1 MARAGLGPS
10 WTCVFAN
17 DFDEKKAATY
27 ESNWGEGDFKSGDVG
42 VLSTEDLPGRADLV
56 WASFPCQDLS
66 LAGKGA
72 GLNGARSGTFWPF
85 WRLMKQL
92 RTERRP
98 PRIIAIENVCG
109 TLTSN
114 GRKDFAA
121 LVKALADSNYHF
133 GALVIDAVHF
143 LPQSRPRLFIVA
155 VDEDARVPE
164 HLMRPEPDATWSPDS
179 LIEAHGRLTKDQRSR
194 WVWWA
199 LPAPPARKTGL
210 SKLIEKDPKGVAWHT
225 KAETKR
231 LLDLMSPLNRKKVE
245 AKRSSERQV
254 VGTIYRRTRS
264 DETGTRVQRAE
275 IRFDDIA
282 GCLRTPVGGSSRQC
296 LMFVEGDST
305 RSRLL
310 SPREAARLM
319 GLPETYRLPEKYND
333 AYHLAGDG
341 VAVPVVRHLA
351 AYLLEPLL
359 AAIRSEKGEAA

>member
-1 MARAGLGPS
+1 MNLPEVGGPSDDGQKEQSLHGLDLRKGDLGLSRTLPEQASFAIKGMRRPSTTMAKPTRTSLDQSGGDFYEFFAGGGMARAGLGPS

-72 GLNGARSGTFWPF
+72 GLKGAHSGTFWPF

-231 LLDLMSPLNRKKVE
+231 LLDLMSPLNRKE
-245 AKRSSERQV
+245 
-254 VGTIYRRTRS
+254 
-264 DETGTRVQRAE
+264 
-275 IRFDDIA
+275 
-282 GCLRTPVGGSSRQC
+282 
-296 LMFVEGDST
+296 FVEV
-305 RSRLL
+305 
-310 SPREAARLM
+310 AA
-319 GLPETYRLPEKYND
+319 GL
-333 AYHLAGDG
+333 
-341 VAVPVVRHLA
+341 V
-351 AYLLEPLL
+351 
-359 AAIRSEKGEAA
+359 